1 MTNLELFIQVLISL
15 ILIIF
20 MAQIVGR
27 AITYLG
33 QPSVVGEM
41 IAGVILG
48 PTVFGYFLPEL
59 SAKVLPQEIMPTLF
73 IISNLGLAIYMFLV
87 GAELN
92 LELFSKRVVKDATA
106 LSIAAI
112 VVPFFMGVL
121 AAYLFNDEINA
132 MNIDK
137 TSLFI
142 FLGSALAITAFPM
155 LARILQEE
163 NIVNSRIGVLSILS
177 ASIQDIFSWI
187 LLGLVVIMCTTHDYT
202 AVWMMLAGVTGLTL
216 VLFYIVRPLL
226 SSMASKI
233 ERFEDLSS
241 LNFGIVILLLLVC
254 ALITD
259 VLGLYSVFGGFIL
272 GVSLP
277 RKGFFIQAIS
287 MRIKDFTVIAFL
299 PVFFTFS
306 GLNTN
311 FLHLGNITLLVPTI
325 VIFLFAFAS
334 KYLSCMLTMRY
345 VSGFSWRES
354 SAIGGLV
361 NSRGLME
368 LIIAN
373 IGLSYGLIN
382 HDLYSILVLIAVG
395 STLAALPIYRL
406 SMWKGGFIYK
416 NLAGRL

>member
-1 MTNLELFIQVLISL
+1 MSNLELFIKVLISL
-15 ILIIF
+15 ILIIGL
-20 MAQIVGR
+20 AQVAGR
-27 AITYLG
+27 VICYLG
-33 QPSVVGEM
+33 QPFVVGEM

-48 PTVFGYFLPEL
+48 PTVFGYFFPGL
-59 SAKVLPQEIMPTLF
+59 SALLLPSEIMPSLF

-87 GAELN
+87 GAELD
-92 LELFSKRVVKDATA
+92 LTLFSKRTVKDAGA

-112 VVPFFMGVL
+112 VAPFLMGGL
-121 AAYLFNDEINA
+121 AAHLFNDEINA
-132 MNIDK
+132 MHIDK
-137 TSLFI
+137 TSMFI

-155 LARILQEE
+155 LARILQEKK
-163 NIVNSRIGVLSILS
+163 IVNSRIGVLSILS

-187 LLGLVVIMCTTHDYT
+187 LLGLVVVMSTGKDYSSIFIMLGGV
-202 AVWMMLAGVTGLTL
+202 AVLTF
-216 VLFYIVRPLL
+216 VLFYFVRPLL
-226 SSMASKI
+226 SKVAVRVNSFDELTGM
-233 ERFEDLSS
+233 
-241 LNFGIVILLLLVC
+241 NFGIVIILLLCC

-272 GVSLP
+272 GLSLP

-287 MRIKDFTVIAFL
+287 MRIKDFTVIVLL

-311 FLHLGNITLLVPTI
+311 LQNLVGINLIIPTV

-334 KYLSCMLTMRY
+334 KYLSCTLTMRY

-382 HDLYSILVLIAVG
+382 QDLYSILVLVAVC
-395 STLAALPIYRL
+395 STLAALPIYNL
-406 SMWKGGFIYK
+406 SMGKLK
-416 NLAGRL
+416 S

>member
-20 MAQIVGR
+20 IAQIVGR
-27 AITYLG
+27 GITYVG
-33 QPSVVGEM
+33 QPAVVGEM

-48 PTVFGYFLPEL
+48 PTVFGFFLPEL
-59 SAKVLPQEIMPTLF
+59 SLRIFPQEIMPTLF
-73 IISNLGLAIYMFLV
+73 IISNLGLAMYMFLV

-92 LELFSKRVVKDATA
+92 LELFSKKVVKDAAA
-106 LSIAAI
+106 LSVAAI
-112 VVPFFMGVL
+112 VVPFFMGGF
-121 AAYLFNDEINA
+121 AAYIFNDEINA

-137 TSLFI
+137 TSMFI

-155 LARILQEE
+155 LARILQEQK
-163 NIVNSRIGVLSILS
+163 IVNSRIGILSILS

-187 LLGLVVIMCTTHDYT
+187 LLGLVVIMCTTHDYS
-202 AVWMMLAGVTGLTL
+202 AVLLMLAGVSGLSL
-216 VLFYIVRPLL
+216 ILFYIVRPLL
-226 SSMASKI
+226 SKI
-233 ERFEDLSS
+233 ANKVKSFEDLSGF
-241 LNFGIVILLLLVC
+241 NFGIVILLLLIC

-272 GVSLP
+272 GLALP
-277 RKGFFIQAIS
+277 RKGFFVQAIS
-287 MRIKDFTVIAFL
+287 MRIKDFTLIALL

-311 FLHLGNITLLVPTI
+311 LLHLGGINLLFPTI
-325 VIFLFAFAS
+325 VIFLIAFAS
-334 KYLSCMLTMRY
+334 KYLSCTLTMRY

-382 HDLYSILVLIAVG
+382 TDLYSILVLVAIG
-395 STLAALPIYRL
+395 STLAAMPIYNWSMGKKKKL
-406 SMWKGGFIYK
+406 SSS
-416 NLAGRL
+416 N